1 MALPLPLRPM
11 ETAEHRLIARI
22 LDGTYAIGTR
32 LPPERDLAAQLGVT
46 RPTLREAM
54 RHLEQEGWLRVQHGK
69 PTLVQDFWREGGLGV
84 LTRIIGHRGVI
95 HSDFITNLLEL
106 RLLIAPT
113 YTQAA
118 VAHQPVLIQ
127 TCFALR
133 PPRQADAAAYA
144 AFDWMLQRTITV
156 ASGNVIFPL
165 LLNGFAAFYEQMA
178 LIYFQP
184 LEARTA
190 SANYYD
196 ALETALRQGDS
207 AGAFTLTQDVMRL
220 SIAYWRMVSSGLTE
234 IALVNHT
241 PFNNDDP
248 MGREGL

>member
-22 LDGTYAIGTR
+22 LDGTYAIGSR

-69 PTLVQDFWREGGLGV
+69 PTIIQDFWHEGGLGV
-84 LTRIIGHRGVI
+84 LTRIIGHRGAV
-95 HSDFITNLLEL
+95 HPDFITNLLEF

-113 YTQAA
+113 YTRAA
-118 VAHQPVLIQ
+118 VAAQPLTLQ
-127 TCFALR
+127 ACFADRPLR
-133 PPRQADAAAYA
+133 EADAAAYA
-144 AFDWMLQRTITV
+144 VFDWKLQRTITA

-165 LLNGFAAFYEQMA
+165 ILNGFADFYEQMA

-184 LEARTA
+184 IEARYA
-190 SANYYD
+190 SDTYY
-196 ALETALRQGDS
+196 TALAEAVQRSD
-207 AGAFTLTQDVMRL
+207 AEAAFQVTHDVMRM
-220 SIAYWRMVSSGLTE
+220 SIDYWRLVSRDVTE
-234 IALVNHT
+234 IILVK
-241 PFNNDDP
+241 
-248 MGREGL
+248 

>member
-22 LDGTYAIGTR
+22 LDGTYSIGMR

-69 PTLVQDFWREGGLGV
+69 PTLVRDFWHEGGLGV
-84 LTRIIGHRGVI
+84 LTRIISHQGVI

-113 YTQAA
+113 YTREA
-118 VAHQPVLIQ
+118 VDHQPVLIQ
-127 TCFALR
+127 MCFAKR
-133 PPRQADAAAYA
+133 PLPDADAAAYA
-144 AFDWMLQRTITV
+144 AFDWMLQRTITA

-165 LLNGFAAFYEQMA
+165 LLNGFADFYEHMA

-184 LEARTA
+184 IEARAA
-190 SANYYD
+190 SADYYD
-196 ALETALRQGDS
+196 ALNDAVQQRDS
-207 AGAFTLTQDVMRL
+207 AAAFTLTQDVMRL
-220 SIAYWRMVSSGLTE
+220 SMDYWRMVSKDMTE
-234 IALVNHT
+234 IALVSTTNKNGPH
-241 PFNNDDP
+241 
-248 MGREGL
+248 R

>member
-22 LDGTYAIGTR
+22 LDGTYSIGMR

-46 RPTLREAM
+46 RPTLREAI

-69 PTLVQDFWREGGLGV
+69 PTMVQDFWREGGLGV
-84 LTRIIGHRGVI
+84 LTRIISHRGVI

-113 YTQAA
+113 YTRAA
-118 VAHQPVLIQ
+118 VEHQPQMIQ

-133 PPRQADAAAYA
+133 PLRQADAAAYA
-144 AFDWMLQRTITV
+144 AFDWMLQRTVTV
-156 ASGNVIFPL
+156 ASSNVIFPL
-165 LLNGFAAFYEQMA
+165 LLNGFADFYEKMA

-184 LEARTA
+184 IEARLV
-190 SANYYD
+190 SADYYD
-196 ALETALRQGDS
+196 ALDRAVQQRDS
-207 AGAFTLTQDVMRL
+207 AAAFTLTQEVMRL
-220 SIAYWRMVSSGLTE
+220 SIEYWRMVSKDMTE
-234 IALVNHT
+234 IALVPHHAK
-241 PFNNDDP
+241 DE
-248 MGREGL
+248 RA